1 MRSTLRLI
9 GLLLLAGQA
18 LTGCGGNDSN
28 DYVDTALVYARA
40 VNAMVDSPAQ
50 SYLVGPVRFVP
61 LLPYGSVSSYSVFAS
76 FDTSV
81 DIQGLLPDFSRFDI
95 DTVDGLRFKTGYEYT
110 FVSTGYVDAPK
121 SFYISRERIRRPF
134 PEIYLQISHTSTLQ
148 TQLDFYLTAP
158 DEDLVN
164 ATPYATL
171 EPGES
176 TEVTEI
182 PEGQYRIRIV
192 RTSDGV
198 QIYDSGLLEFFRDQG
213 AEEGRGGRDWF
224 FCIVD
229 GPTSVQWPVYGQLTD
244 GANVFTVPGGGAT
257 SSLRVRQAATTIGPV
272 DALIDGDTTDPLATN
287 LGYLESSNFRALVPD
302 EYEVA
307 LTTPGQPADVL
318 LQDTVGT
325 TPGDEFA
332 LNIIDSEGG
341 PYGVLQNENRRS
353 VITEGRLSIVVGAP
367 ENEMVS
373 VWLGYPGDIDVDNGD
388 YGNLA
393 VNKAVPPVTT
403 SRITRETGSTFVS
416 VTITENGDDTDPT
429 NDVNVLVFGPYEI
442 DLAAGDVI
450 TLLLV
455 PPPAGGT
462 GTVEAIVLDDL

>member
-1 MRSTLRLI
+1 
-9 GLLLLAGQA
+9 
-18 LTGCGGNDSN
+18 
-28 DYVDTALVYARA
+28 
-40 VNAMVDSPAQ
+40 
-50 SYLVGPVRFVP
+50 
-61 LLPYGSVSSYSVFAS
+61 
-76 FDTSV
+76 
-81 DIQGLLPDFSRFDI
+81 
-95 DTVDGLRFKTGYEYT
+95 
-110 FVSTGYVDAPK
+110 
-121 SFYISRERIRRPF
+121 
-134 PEIYLQISHTSTLQ
+134 
-148 TQLDFYLTAP
+148 
-158 DEDLVN
+158 
-164 ATPYATL
+164 
-171 EPGES
+171 
-176 TEVTEI
+176 
-182 PEGQYRIRIV
+182 
-192 RTSDGV
+192 
-198 QIYDSGLLEFFRDQG
+198 
-213 AEEGRGGRDWF
+213 
-224 FCIVD
+224 
-229 GPTSVQWPVYGQLTD
+229 
-244 GANVFTVPGGGAT
+244 
-257 SSLRVRQAATTIGPV
+257 V

-462 GTVEAIVLDDL
+462 GTVEAIVFDDL